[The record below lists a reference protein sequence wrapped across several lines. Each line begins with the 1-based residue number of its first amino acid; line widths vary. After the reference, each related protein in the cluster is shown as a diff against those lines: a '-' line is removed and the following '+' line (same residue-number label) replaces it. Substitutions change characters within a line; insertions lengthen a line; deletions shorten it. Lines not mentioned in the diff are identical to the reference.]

1 MEGAVVEI
9 RLFFISENQKQR
21 RNESMNER
29 ELRQLLAKLQGEYT
43 ELRDSNADLEQ
54 LKSKAE
60 EIREAREKLDLE
72 IEMRAKTFPPVDEPE
87 ERKTNEPVEVRGLSE
102 DELDKEYEGVF
113 LRAFRGVKLSQ
124 RDHDV
129 FNRMKELRDA
139 PSATPY
145 FQSEVAANGGLIV
158 PKAVSTLINTYKR
171 ELEFD
176 LTTLVDVQVTNVLSG
191 SFVYEKL
198 SAMTPFAKVN
208 QWGTISEVTAP
219 QFEGKEWKIEK
230 YAGILPIPNELLQD
244 SDQNLMAFIAKWIA
258 RKTVVTRNFKIM
270 GVITSTYT
278 TKTAVADSD
287 AVKDILNVTLDRVFN
302 ATASIVT
309 NQDGFNWLDKLKDAE
324 GRYLLQTDVQDP
336 TKRRLFGKLIHV
348 LPNNIL
354 ATATKK
360 VPIYFGDFKEAI
372 RFYDRG
378 LYEITSTNIGGKS
391 YERDSTDVRVI
402 ERFDVVLIDSA
413 AVVAGEITLK

>member
-1 MEGAVVEI
+1 
-9 RLFFISENQKQR
+9 
-21 RNESMNER
+21 MNER
-29 ELRQLLAKLQGEYT
+29 ELRQLLTKLQGEYT
-43 ELRDSNADLEQ
+43 ELRDANAPLEQ
-54 LKSKAE
+54 LEAKAA
-60 EIREAREKLDLE
+60 EIREASGKLNLE
-72 IEMRAKTFPPVDEPE
+72 IEMRAKTVPPVAEPE
-87 ERKTNEPVEVRGLSE
+87 ERKPNEPVEVRSLSE

-129 FNRMKELRDA
+129 FDRMKELRDA

-198 SAMTPFAKVN
+198 SNMTPFAKVT
-208 QWGTISEVTAP
+208 QWGTIAEVTAP
-219 QFEGKEWKIEK
+219 QFEGKEWKIED
-230 YAGILPIPNELLQD
+230 YAGILPIPNTLLQD

-258 RKTVVTRNFKIM
+258 RKTVVTRNAEILS
-270 GVITSTYT
+270 VITTTYT
-278 TKTAVADSD
+278 TKKAIADVD
-287 AVKDILNVTLDRVFN
+287 AVKDILNVTLDRAFD

-309 NQDGFNWLDKLKDAE
+309 NQDGFNWLDKLKDTE
-324 GRYLLQTDVQDP
+324 GRYLLQTDVTDP
-336 TKRRLFGKLIHV
+336 TKKRLFGKLVHV
-348 LPNNIL
+348 LPNHTL
-354 ATATKK
+354 PTASKK
-360 VPIYFGDFKEAI
+360 VPIFFGDFKEAI

-378 LYEITSTNIGGKS
+378 VYEITSTNIGGDS
-391 YERDSTDVRVI
+391 YKRNSTDIRVI
-402 ERFDVVLIDSA
+402 DRFDVVVLDSA